1 MRRCLLCLFLLL
13 SPLMASG
20 MDLLDTYH
28 RAFEHDADFAAARA
42 EYLAG
47 QEAVVQGRAGLLPEI
62 ALGADAR
69 RNHTDPR
76 GLPRDNYDSTA
87 WSVQLVQPVFRMQNF
102 VSAQHGAL
110 RTELAGVFFQQA
122 HQDLMLRVAEAYFDV
137 LSAQEVLAAQ
147 QRFRDAAAEQRERAR
162 TSFEVGLVTIADVHE
177 AQSNFDLAQ
186 AELIAAESALDIA
199 GDSLARIVGGPPGEL
214 ALLREEVAFA
224 APQPADPQRWVDSAT
239 QGSLSVH
246 VGRLQQELATRDVE
260 HARAG
265 HLPTLDLV
273 ASHGASHRQGGSDR
287 PRNDA
292 SMLGLEFN
300 LPLYAG
306 GRVSSVTRE
315 QVALKERADA
325 ELESA
330 RRAAALAA
338 REAWVGVTSGLARI
352 HALEAAEVS
361 SQSSLESDR
370 LGYEVGLRL
379 NVDVLNSLSRLAETQ
394 RELAGARYETLLSQL
409 RLKAAAGEL
418 SEADLEAVN
427 VLLDTQAVVQP

>member
-1 MRRCLLCLFLLL
+1 MKRCLLLFSLLL
-13 SPLMASG
+13 SPLVASG
-20 MDLLDTYH
+20 MDLLDIYH

-42 EYLAG
+42 EHLAG

-62 ALGADAR
+62 VLGADAR
-69 RNHTDPR
+69 RNRTDPR
-76 GLPRDNYDSTA
+76 GQPRDNYDSTA

-110 RTELAGVFFQQA
+110 RTELAGVFFEQA
-122 HQDLMLRVAEAYFDV
+122 HQDLMLRVAEAYFGV

-147 QRFRDAAAEQRERAR
+147 KRFRDAAAEQRERAR
-162 TSFEVGLVTIADVHE
+162 ASFEVGLVTVADVHE

-199 GDSLARIVGGPPGEL
+199 GDTLARIVGGAPGEL
-214 ALLREEVAFA
+214 ASLREGVAFVV
-224 APQPADPQRWVDSAT
+224 PEPADPQRWVESAT
-239 QGSLSVH
+239 EGNLGVL
-246 VGRLQQELATRDVE
+246 VGRLQQEIAMREVE
-260 HARAG
+260 RARAG

-273 ASHGASHRQGGSDR
+273 ASHGASNHQGGADR
-287 PRNDA
+287 PRTDA

-300 LPLYAG
+300 LPLYSG

-315 QVALKERADA
+315 NVALKERADA

-330 RRAAALAA
+330 RRASALAA

-409 RLKAAAGEL
+409 RLKAAAGTL
-418 SEADLEAVN
+418 SQADLEAVN
-427 VLLDTQAVVQP
+427 ELLETQPTVQP